1 MKHTETKAEAELK
14 RPRVNVFLGYPLFD
28 EVERAADAEAVR
40 GPAAFVLEVFRYGF
54 QMYREMGSLRALKDL
69 GRTRAAVPSRRIS
82 AETYE
87 QLMAAVRIIL
97 ERAPSTVIEDFAATA
112 MRLAGKFGEPREKQR

>member
-1 MKHTETKAEAELK
+1 MKHTETKAETELK

-97 ERAPSTVIEDFAATA
+97 ERTPSTVIEELVRYA
-112 MRLAGKFGEPREKQR
+112 MSRAGKYGEPKTKEE